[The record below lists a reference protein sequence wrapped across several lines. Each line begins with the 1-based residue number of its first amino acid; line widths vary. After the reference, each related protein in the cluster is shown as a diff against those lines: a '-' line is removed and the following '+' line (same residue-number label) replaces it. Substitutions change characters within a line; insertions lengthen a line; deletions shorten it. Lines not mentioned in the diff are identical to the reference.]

1 MNIFTFWTYWKAE
14 PRNLNDFWGSPGW
27 TDMLVSLS
35 IPSMQSQFA
44 SLKNTAAL
52 LFFLC
57 LFQSTLDKMGF
68 LAEQGEQK
76 STEQPTG

>member
-1 MNIFTFWTYWKAE
+1 
-14 PRNLNDFWGSPGW
+14 
-27 TDMLVSLS
+27 MLVSLS

-52 LFFLC
+52 LFFPC
-57 LFQSTLDKMGF
+57 LFQSTLEKMGF
-68 LAEQGEQK
+68 PAEQGEQK